1 MLFFLINLKIIG
13 ALFGNIVILQ
23 SNYYLGKAN
32 YSILILGVRG
42 VHKRI
47 IQESFEQSFLLRVM
61 YFRLM
66 EVL

>member
-1 MLFFLINLKIIG
+1 MRAI
-13 ALFGNIVILQ
+13 FGNIVIPQ
-23 SNYYLGKAN
+23 SNYYLGKAD

-47 IQESFEQSFLLRVM
+47 TLKPFERSFLLRVM
-61 YFRLM
+61 PFRLM

>member
-1 MLFFLINLKIIG
+1 MCSI
-13 ALFGNIVILQ
+13 FGNIVILE
-23 SNYYLGKAN
+23 SNYYLGKEHH
-32 YSILILGVRG
+32 SILILGVRG

-47 IQESFEQSFLLRVM
+47 IQESFERSFLLRVM

>member
-1 MLFFLINLKIIG
+1 MCSI
-13 ALFGNIVILQ
+13 FGNIVILE
-23 SNYYLGKAN
+23 SNYYLGKTN

-47 IQESFEQSFLLRVM
+47 IQEPFERSFLLRVM
-61 YFRLM
+61 HFRLM